1 LGRLKTLKRGEVHW
15 AVLKPRSGSEQT
27 GKRPAIV
34 ISNDGF
40 NTLSTWRSVIVI
52 PLSTSSKQAKRGP
65 TAVFLPKGEGGLSKD
80 SIALCHQI
88 TTLDQSK
95 LVGLI
100 GTLSSAALS
109 EVEEG
114 LKAAVDL

>member
-1 LGRLKTLKRGEVHW
+1 MKRGEIHW
-15 AVLKPRSGSEQT
+15 ATLKPRSGSEQG
-27 GKRPAIV
+27 GKRPV
-34 ISNDGF
+34 IILSNDGF
-40 NTLSTWRSVIVI
+40 NSLPTWRSVIVI

-65 TAVFLPKGEGGLSKD
+65 TAVFLPKGEGGIAKD

-95 LVGLI
+95 LIGLI
-100 GTLSSAALS
+100 GTLSPSALHG
-109 EVEEG
+109 VEEG